1 MGATATEPARRRH
14 VRVPQGELHVTDFGS
29 GPPVVLLH
37 GWPQHGGMWE
47 PLIAVLGEDHRV
59 LVPDLRGF
67 GRSDAPDGDYS
78 KHALAADV
86 LALLD
91 REGIERAAV
100 VGHDWGGWIAWLLA
114 LEHPGRVER
123 FVSLDVPPP
132 SSHQSSLWRLPAQLL
147 FGSYQYVIA
156 TPWLGERLVSTP
168 SAVRAFIRAGSG
180 PRHRWSDDELDQ
192 YATPLSEPARAR
204 ASVSLY
210 RTFLLHELPA
220 LIRGTYTS
228 ETLEVPGLA
237 IMGEASAI
245 TKAFGVPD
253 QRPNLDVEVIP
264 DAGHY
269 LVDEAA
275 DAVFVRLRSSLG

>member
-1 MGATATEPARRRH
+1 
-14 VRVPQGELHVTDFGS
+14 
-29 GPPVVLLH
+29 
-37 GWPQHGGMWE
+37 MWE